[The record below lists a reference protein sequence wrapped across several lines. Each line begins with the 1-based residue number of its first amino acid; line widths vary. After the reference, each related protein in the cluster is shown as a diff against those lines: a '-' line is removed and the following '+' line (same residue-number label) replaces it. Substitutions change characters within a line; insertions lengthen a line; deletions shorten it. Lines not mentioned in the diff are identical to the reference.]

1 MSKMEVLQEA
11 KRMSE
16 WMSERGRFHEAVGV
30 LSAAYVIEYNS
41 KETARKELKQM
52 MEDLQRIDHN
62 VGHDLINYSKLKGVD
77 YVYWLYFM

>member
-16 WMSERGRFHEAVGV
+16 WMSDRGRFAEAVGI
-30 LSAAYVIEYNS
+30 LKAAYVIENNS
-41 KETARKELKQM
+41 KEIARKELKQM
-52 MEDLQRIDHN
+52 MEDLQKIDHN
-62 VGHDLINYSKLKGVD
+62 VGNDLMNYNKLKGVD